1 MSHFE
6 LFFERSLKD
15 KSPSSLKQM
24 KAQQHVSDNNT
35 HIIQVTTEATLLST
49 APEDFTSRTGVQVV
63 FAPGE
68 QEQTVEVTTIGD
80 TRYETDEEFFALLSL
95 PTNSQGVV
103 LGSQDTATATI
114 VDDDRKLLQTLSN
127 KQLLLIRFKHDY
139 ETEIIIGFEQATYD
153 FVEPSFSTVS
163 QMICIQLRSGSL
175 SSDLLIQPEWT
186 QDTALGI

>member
-24 KAQQHVSDNNT
+24 KAQQHVSDNYT
-35 HIIQVTTEATLLST
+35 HNIQVTTEATLLFT

-80 TRYETDEEFFALLSL
+80 TRYERDEEFFALLSL

-114 VDDDRKLLQTLSN
+114 VDDDRKLL
-127 KQLLLIRFKHDY
+127 
-139 ETEIIIGFEQATYD
+139 
-153 FVEPSFSTVS
+153 
-163 QMICIQLRSGSL
+163 
-175 SSDLLIQPEWT
+175 
-186 QDTALGI
+186 